1 MTTMEV
7 LKDLQPVDVF
17 RYFEEMSEIPRGSG
31 NEKGISDY
39 LVQFAKEHHL
49 DYTQDEAL
57 NVIIRKPATNGY
69 ENSKTIVLQGHMDIV
84 CEKNADVVSVNP
96 KLGQLLIEF

>member
-39 LVQFAKEHHL
+39 LVQFAK
-49 DYTQDEAL
+49 
-57 NVIIRKPATNGY
+57 
-69 ENSKTIVLQGHMDIV
+69 
-84 CEKNADVVSVNP
+84 
-96 KLGQLLIEF
+96 